1 MNFHLFAAIA
11 VTILYLLLKEDI
23 NPIIRDKVFN
33 LPPSEIKPVDE
44 DYYNRIAS
52 LELRQK
58 PELN

>member
-1 MNFHLFAAIA
+1 MNTSLFAALA
-11 VTILYLLLKEDI
+11 LTFLYLLLKEDI
-23 NPIIRDKVFN
+23 NPIIREKVLN

-44 DYYNRIAS
+44 DYYNRIAN